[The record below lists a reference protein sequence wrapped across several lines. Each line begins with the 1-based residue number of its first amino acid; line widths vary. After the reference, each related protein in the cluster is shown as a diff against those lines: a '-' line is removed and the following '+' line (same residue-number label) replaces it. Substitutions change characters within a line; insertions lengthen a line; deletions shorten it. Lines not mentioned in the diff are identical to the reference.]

1 MSDQEPRV
9 PDRATRAIG
18 KRALEDEHYERA
30 ISYPWERPPGPC
42 LVTEAGVE
50 ELGDIEAC
58 RREERVGESG
68 RQGNRLCSASR
79 NEGASPLR
87 CLRCSQR
94 TSSRHVRCSSHR
106 DRS

>member
-30 ISYPWERPPGPC
+30 ISYPWERPPGSC

-94 TSSRHVRCSSHR
+94 TSHSRLGGC
-106 DRS
+106 